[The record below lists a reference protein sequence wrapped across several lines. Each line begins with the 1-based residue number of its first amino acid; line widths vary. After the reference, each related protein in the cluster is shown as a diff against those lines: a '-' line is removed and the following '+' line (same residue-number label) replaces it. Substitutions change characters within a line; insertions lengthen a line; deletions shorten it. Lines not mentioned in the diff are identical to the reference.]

1 MYNFPE
7 GLYSDVRI
15 EKVRET
21 LVSYLK
27 DDLREMRERDTAGAF
42 IRVFDGARWY
52 YASITALTGVQQ
64 ELDRL
69 AKLAKPDKAI
79 AANPVVKNM
88 PGAGENQS
96 KFIGEDLRA
105 VPLAKKHAF
114 LASFFPAITAEPA
127 ITMWSGFYKDTCT
140 HKEL

>member
-1 MYNFPE
+1 MYKFPE

-27 DDLREMRERDTAGAF
+27 SDLREMRERDTTGAF

-52 YASITALTGVQQ
+52 YASITALAGVQA

-69 AKLAKPDKAI
+69 AKLAKPNKDI
-79 AANPVVKNM
+79 ATNQVVENM
-88 PGAGENQS
+88 PGAGTNQS
-96 KFIGEDLRA
+96 KFTGEDLRT

-114 LASFFPAITAEPA
+114 FASFFPAITAAPA
-127 ITMWSGFYKDTCT
+127 ITM
-140 HKEL
+140 